1 MNLANRITLF
11 RIFLI
16 PLFIALFPIYPE
28 AWVNQFPI
36 LAYLEVHGVFYAALV
51 FIVASI
57 TDKLDG
63 YVARKYNQTTNLGK
77 LLDPL
82 ADKLLVAAA
91 LILMVSLHMIPS
103 WIAFLI
109 LAREVIMMGVRI
121 AASAQKVALAADK
134 YGKWKMVLQVAAIS
148 AILLNNAPFS
158 LFTSFPVDLTL
169 MYGALVLTVYSGY
182 NYIKNNYQ
190 LLQLEAHTSHQ

>member
-1 MNLANRITLF
+1 MV
-11 RIFLI
+11 FLCS
-16 PLFIALFPIYPE
+16 LSF
-28 AWVNQFPI
+28 
-36 LAYLEVHGVFYAALV
+36 

-103 WIAFLI
+103 WIAF
-109 LAREVIMMGVRI
+109 
-121 AASAQKVALAADK
+121 
-134 YGKWKMVLQVAAIS
+134 
-148 AILLNNAPFS
+148 
-158 LFTSFPVDLTL
+158 
-169 MYGALVLTVYSGY
+169 
-182 NYIKNNYQ
+182 
-190 LLQLEAHTSHQ
+190 

>member
-11 RIFLI
+11 RILLI
-16 PLFIALFPIYPE
+16 PLFIVLFPIYPE
-28 AWVNQFPI
+28 AWVNQFSI
-36 LAYLEVHGVFYAALV
+36 LAYLEVHGVFYAAVV

-158 LFTSFPVDLTL
+158 MFTSFPVDLTL
-169 MYGALVLTVYSGY
+169 MYGALVITVYSGY

-190 LLQLEAHTSHQ
+190 LLQLEAHTSHH

>member
-1 MNLANRITLF
+1 
-11 RIFLI
+11 
-16 PLFIALFPIYPE
+16 
-28 AWVNQFPI
+28 
-36 LAYLEVHGVFYAALV
+36 
-51 FIVASI
+51 
-57 TDKLDG
+57 
-63 YVARKYNQTTNLGK
+63 
-77 LLDPL
+77 
-82 ADKLLVAAA
+82 
-91 LILMVSLHMIPS
+91 
-103 WIAFLI
+103 
-109 LAREVIMMGVRI
+109 MMGVRI

>member
-1 MNLANRITLF
+1 MGQP
-11 RIFLI
+11 I
-16 PLFIALFPIYPE
+16 PDP
-28 AWVNQFPI
+28 
-36 LAYLEVHGVFYAALV
+36 AYLEVHGVFYASIV

-109 LAREVIMMGVRI
+109 LAREVVMMGVRI

-134 YGKWKMVLQVAAIS
+134 YGKWKMVLQVAAIA

-158 LFTSFPVDLTL
+158 LFTSFPVDQTL
-169 MYGALVLTVYSGY
+169 MYAALVLTVYSGY
-182 NYIKNNYQ
+182 NYVKNNYQ
-190 LLQLEAHTSHQ
+190 LLQLETHTSHH

>member
-11 RIFLI
+11 RILLI

-36 LAYLEVHGVFYAALV
+36 LAYLEIHGVFYAAIV
-51 FIVASI
+51 FIMASI

-63 YVARKYNQTTNLGK
+63 YVARKYNQTTHLGK

-158 LFTSFPVDLTL
+158 LFTSFPVDLIL
-169 MYGALVLTVYSGY
+169 LYGALVITVYSGY

-190 LLQLEAHTSHQ
+190 LLQLETHTSHH